1 MNCRHQWFRAKTRLW
16 AYEHVLAYTGDSFFA
31 SRVIA
36 ATVAIREPLVE
47 PLEIRR
53 ERRDEFA
60 EKGGITCSFE
70 NLEAMS

>member
-1 MNCRHQWFRAKTRLW
+1 MPTRAIPFLR
-16 AYEHVLAYTGDSFFA
+16 AG
-31 SRVIA
+31 VIA